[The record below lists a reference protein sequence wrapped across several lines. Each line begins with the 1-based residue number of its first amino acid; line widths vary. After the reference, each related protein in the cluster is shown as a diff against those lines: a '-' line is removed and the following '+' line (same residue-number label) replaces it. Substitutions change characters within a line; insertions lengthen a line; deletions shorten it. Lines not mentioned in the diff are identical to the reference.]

1 LAPADWVKRWV
12 RALGERGVLGAVDG
26 VMLARP
32 PVSSHGQVPP
42 AAERARLRAAQRD
55 VVSTEFA
62 LYNPDAVVCIGVPF
76 GHTRPQWILPYGG
89 RIQLDGEARTVTAS
103 YA

>member
-1 LAPADWVKRWV
+1 
-12 RALGERGVLGAVDG
+12 
-26 VMLARP
+26 
-32 PVSSHGQVPP
+32 
-42 AAERARLRAAQRD
+42 

-89 RIQLDGEARTVTAS
+89 RIQLDGEARRVIAS